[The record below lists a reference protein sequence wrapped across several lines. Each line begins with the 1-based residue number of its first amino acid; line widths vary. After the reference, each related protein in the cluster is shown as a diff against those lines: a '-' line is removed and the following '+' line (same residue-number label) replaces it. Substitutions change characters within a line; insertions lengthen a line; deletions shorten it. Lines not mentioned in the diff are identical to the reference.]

1 MNTGAS
7 TSSAVTTDMLE
18 EPQRQDSALHPLIEA
33 RRAVLQDLADNP
45 VRPSN
50 NIPIPRA
57 AAAPVDDYHLS
68 PPTRVD
74 SAHDTLAAARSAVR
88 ASVTGTHPSDSS
100 APSSSRGM
108 SQWNDQASMAAQ
120 ASNTSLG
127 GLSAEPSSSA
137 WGHGRVSS
145 SAAAGDYGGESSNA
159 PWGSSTAAAG
169 YDALSGESSSA
180 VAYGPPMKDNPSQT
194 LEEARRLLAA
204 SLHAEPSSSGLSQA
218 GEALTSIWAA
228 RYSTWLLIPLT
239 PKGVVFSYLF
249 FSLTSRLIHDDF
261 SAMPLLEDL
270 QSMNDNH

>member
-1 MNTGAS
+1 VTTGAS
-7 TSSAVTTDMLE
+7 TSSGVTADMLE

-50 NIPIPRA
+50 NIPIPRS
-57 AAAPVDDYHLS
+57 AAAPDDDYHLS

-88 ASVTGTHPSDSS
+88 ASVTGMRPSDSS
-100 APSSSRGM
+100 ALSSSRGM
-108 SQWNDQASMAAQ
+108 SQWHDQASMAVQ
-120 ASNTSLG
+120 ASSSSLG

-137 WGHGRVSS
+137 WGPTAAAGGHEGVSS
-145 SAAAGDYGGESSNA
+145 SAAAREYGGESSNA

-169 YDALSGESSSA
+169 YDALSSESSSA

-204 SLHAEPSSSGLSQA
+204 SLHAEPSSSSSLSQA
-218 GEALTSIWAA
+218 GE
-228 RYSTWLLIPLT
+228 PLT
-239 PKGVVFSYLF
+239 GRF
-249 FSLTSRLIHDDF
+249 THDDF
-261 SAMPLLEDL
+261 
-270 QSMNDNH
+270 Q

>member
-1 MNTGAS
+1 
-7 TSSAVTTDMLE
+7 MLE
-18 EPQRQDSALHPLIEA
+18 EPQRQDSALHPLIQA
-33 RRAVLQDLADNP
+33 QRAVLQDLADNP

-50 NIPIPRA
+50 NIPIPRS

-88 ASVTGTHPSDSS
+88 ASVTGMHPSDSS

-108 SQWNDQASMAAQ
+108 SQWHDQASMAAQ
-120 ASNTSLG
+120 ASNSSLG

-137 WGHGRVSS
+137 WGP

-159 PWGSSTAAAG
+159 PWGSSTVVAG

-204 SLHAEPSSSGLSQA
+204 SLHAEPSSSSLSQA
-218 GEALTSIWAA
+218 GEALAC
-228 RYSTWLLIPLT
+228 R
-239 PKGVVFSYLF
+239 F
-249 FSLTSRLIHDDF
+249 IHDDF
-261 SAMPLLEDL
+261 QRCLCVRICET
-270 QSMNDNH
+270 

>member
-1 MNTGAS
+1 
-7 TSSAVTTDMLE
+7 MLE

-33 RRAVLQDLADNP
+33 RRAVLQDLAENP

-50 NIPIPRA
+50 NIPIPRS

-88 ASVTGTHPSDSS
+88 ASVTGMHSSDSS

-108 SQWNDQASMAAQ
+108 SQWHDQASMAAQ
-120 ASNTSLG
+120 ASSGSLG

-137 WGHGRVSS
+137 WGHGLVSS
-145 SAAAGDYGGESSNA
+145 SAAAGEYGGESS
-159 PWGSSTAAAG
+159 TAATG
-169 YDALSGESSSA
+169 YDALGGESSSA

-204 SLHAEPSSSGLSQA
+204 SLHAEPSSSSLSQA
-218 GEALTSIWAA
+218 GEALACRSA
-228 RYSTWLLIPLT
+228 
-239 PKGVVFSYLF
+239 
-249 FSLTSRLIHDDF
+249 HDDSQRCF
-261 SAMPLLEDL
+261 CVRICKA
-270 QSMNDNH
+270 

>member
-7 TSSAVTTDMLE
+7 TSSGVTADMLE

-33 RRAVLQDLADNP
+33 RRAVLQDLAENP

-50 NIPIPRA
+50 NIPIPRSTA
-57 AAAPVDDYHLS
+57 ALVDDYHLS

-127 GLSAEPSSSA
+127 GLSAEPSSPA
-137 WGHGRVSS
+137 WGHGGVSS
-145 SAAAGDYGGESSNA
+145 SAAAAGDYGGESSNA
-159 PWGSSTAAAG
+159 PGGSSTAAAG

-204 SLHAEPSSSGLSQA
+204 SLHAEPSSSSNLPQA
-218 GEALTSIWAA
+218 GE
-228 RYSTWLLIPLT
+228 PLT
-239 PKGVVFSYLF
+239 GRFV
-249 FSLTSRLIHDDF
+249 HDD
-261 SAMPLLEDL
+261 L
-270 QSMNDNH
+270 Q